1 MQQLEDS
8 MRDRI
13 NAALREAMLSKDK
26 PRVSAIRLMIAA
38 IKDRDIA
45 LRSEDGASGLDD
57 AGIMAL
63 LAKMVKQRE
72 DSAATY
78 ETAGRTE
85 LAEAER
91 AEIAVIKSFLPKPLS
106 DDEIDAA
113 IRQAMAETGASSIRD
128 MGKVMGALKSQYAGR
143 MDFGAAGG
151 RVKAALG

>member
-1 MQQLEDS
+1 

-13 NAALREAMLSKDK
+13 TAALKEAMLAKDK
-26 PRVSAIRLMIAA
+26 LRTCTVRLMLAA

-45 LRSEDGASGLDD
+45 LRSEDGADGLDD

-72 DSAATY
+72 ESAATY
-78 ETAGRTE
+78 ETAGRME
-85 LAEAER
+85 LAETER
-91 AEIAVIKSFLPKPLS
+91 AEIGVIKEFLPRPLS
-106 DDEIDAA
+106 ADEVEAA
-113 IRQAMAETGASSIRD
+113 IEKALAETRASSIRD
-128 MGKVMGALKSQYAGR
+128 MGKVMGVLKSQYAGR

>member
-1 MQQLEDS
+1 

-13 NAALREAMLSKDK
+13 TAALKESMLAKDSL
-26 PRVSAIRLMIAA
+26 RTCTIRLMMAA

-45 LRSEDGASGLDD
+45 LRSEDGADGLDD

-72 DSAATY
+72 ESAATY
-78 ETAGRTE
+78 ETAGRME
-85 LAEAER
+85 LAETER
-91 AEIAVIKSFLPKPLS
+91 AEIDVIKDFLPKPLTA
-106 DDEIDAA
+106 DEVEAA
-113 IRQAMAETGASSIRD
+113 IKKALAETRAASIRD
-128 MGKVMGALKSQYAGR
+128 MGKVMGVLKSQYAGR

>member
-1 MQQLEDS
+1 

-13 NAALREAMLSKDK
+13 NAALKEAMLAKDK
-26 PRVSAIRLMIAA
+26 PRISAIRLMMAA

-45 LRSEDGASGLDD
+45 LRGDDGTNGLDEPE
-57 AGIMAL
+57 IMAL

-78 ETAGRTE
+78 ETAGRME

-91 AEIAVIKSFLPKPLS
+91 AEIEIIKSFLPKPLTA
-106 DDEIDAA
+106 DEVEAA
-113 IRQAMAETGASSIRD
+113 IKQAMAETGASSIRD
-128 MGKVMGALKSQYAGR
+128 MGKVMSALKTQYAGR
-143 MDFGAAGG
+143 MDFSAAGG